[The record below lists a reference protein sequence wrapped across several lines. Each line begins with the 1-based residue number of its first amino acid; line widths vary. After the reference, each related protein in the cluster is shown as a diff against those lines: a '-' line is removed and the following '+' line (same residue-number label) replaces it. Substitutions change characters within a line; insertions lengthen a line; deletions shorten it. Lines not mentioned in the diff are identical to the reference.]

1 MEACLFVGHGSRDPE
16 GNAQLLDFTSRVGQ
30 HLSFPIMETCFLE
43 LAEPGIPEGIHRCVE
58 RGAKR
63 ITVVPIMLLFAGHA
77 KVHIPL
83 AIREAARRYP
93 DVTFTYGR
101 PVGVDEAVVSI
112 LERRVRSVTDLRTD
126 RSENDTAVLVV
137 GRGSSDAE
145 ANSDLFKIAR
155 LLWEHLPV
163 RWVETAFVG
172 VTDPGWEEGVER
184 CVRLGA
190 KNVIILPYLLFTGV
204 LIKRMSGRLDDL
216 RDRYAGVKLS
226 MTDYLGLDDGLVGV
240 IVNRLLEAAG
250 GRGLDW
256 ERLASA
262 AEANGHLP
270 HHHHDHPHHHA
281 HNHHEQ
287 VADQLL

>member
-16 GNAQLLDFTSRVGQ
+16 GNAQLLDFTSRVGRL
-30 HLSFPIMETCFLE
+30 LSLPIVETCFLE

-58 RGAKR
+58 KGSKR
-63 ITVVPIMLLFAGHA
+63 IAVVPIMLLFAGHA

-83 AIREAARRYP
+83 AIREAARRYS

-101 PVGVDEAVVSI
+101 PVGVDKSVVSI
-112 LERRVRSVTDLRTD
+112 LERRIRSVTDLPED
-126 RSENDTAVLVV
+126 RNESDTAVLIV

-155 LLWEHLPV
+155 LLWERLPV

-190 KNVIILPYLLFTGV
+190 QNIIILPYLLFTGV
-204 LIKRMSGRLDDL
+204 LIKRMNGRLDDL
-216 RDRYAGVKLS
+216 RDRYAGVQLS

-240 IVNRLLEAAG
+240 MVNRLWEAAG

-256 ERLASA
+256 EKLASA
-262 AEANGHLP
+262 AEAAGHLP
-270 HHHHDHPHHHA
+270 HHHHHDHHH
-281 HNHHEQ
+281 HDHHHHET
-287 VADQLL
+287 VVDQPS

>member
-16 GNAQLLDFTSRVGQ
+16 GNAQLLDFTSRVGRF
-30 HLSFPIMETCFLE
+30 LSFPIVETCFLE
-43 LAEPGIPEGIHRCVE
+43 LTEPDIPEGIRRCVE
-58 RGAKR
+58 KGAKR

-77 KVHIPL
+77 KVHIPFP
-83 AIREAARRYP
+83 IREAARRYP

-101 PVGVDEAVVSI
+101 PVGVDQSVVSI
-112 LERRVRSVTDLRTD
+112 LERRVRSVTDLPQD
-126 RSENDTAVLVV
+126 RNESDTAVLVV

-155 LLWEHLPV
+155 LLWERLPV

-190 KNVIILPYLLFTGV
+190 KNIIILPYLLFTGV
-204 LIKRMSGRLDDL
+204 LIKRMNGRLDDL
-216 RDRYAGVKLS
+216 RKRYAGVHLS

-240 IVNRLLEAAG
+240 MMNRLLEAAG
-250 GRGLDW
+250 GQGLDW
-256 ERLASA
+256 EQLVSV
-262 AEANGHLP
+262 AEANGHHLHHHNHD
-270 HHHHDHPHHHA
+270 HHHHPHESA
-281 HNHHEQ
+281 
-287 VADQLL
+287 VDQPS